1 MKDAQYILCVQIHVV
16 RLFANMR
23 IFIQGVVNTLM
34 HVCACISAP
43 TTSAIVRWGGGGNSG
58 TL

>member
-1 MKDAQYILCVQIHVV
+1 MKDTQYISCVQIHVV

-34 HVCACISAP
+34 HVCLHVCP
-43 TTSAIVRWGGGGNSG
+43 HYLGHRKVGGGGNSG